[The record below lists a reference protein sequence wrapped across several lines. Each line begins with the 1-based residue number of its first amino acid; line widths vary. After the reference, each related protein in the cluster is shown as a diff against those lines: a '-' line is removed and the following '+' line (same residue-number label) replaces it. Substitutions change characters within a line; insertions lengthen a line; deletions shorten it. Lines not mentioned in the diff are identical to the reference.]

1 MPTDPALAEEL
12 VATVRRWVA
21 KDVIP
26 HASAFEHA
34 DEFPEAMVAQMKA
47 FGLFGATIPEEH
59 GGLDLDVSTY
69 ARLVEELAYGWMSL
83 SGVLNTHTIVA
94 NLVKRFGTDEQRAAW
109 LPGMATGEIRGA
121 FSLSEPD
128 AGSDAQ
134 ALRCKATPDGDEY
147 VVNGTKMWVTN
158 GERARVVALVAKAP
172 EGITCFIIGK
182 EPGPTFEGIRVSRRI
197 DKLGYKGL
205 ETVEMAYD
213 GHRIPADTVLGGP
226 DNLGQGMHQVLSSLE
241 LGRINIAARAVGVAR
256 AAFDAALAYAR
267 QRETFGVPI
276 AKHQAIQFKLADM
289 ATQLQASRLL
299 VESAA
304 RTFEAGG
311 RADVEAG
318 MAKLFCSEAALTIAT
333 ECMRIHGGMGYTA
346 ELPVERYY
354 RDAPLMIIGEGT
366 NEIQRMVIARGLLR
380 RAEAGEPVL

>member
-21 KDVIP
+21 KEVIP
-26 HASAFEHA
+26 NASEFEHA
-34 DEFPEAMVAQMKA
+34 DEFPEAMVQQMRE

-59 GGLDLDVSTY
+59 GGLDLDVLTY

-94 NLVKRFGTDEQRAAW
+94 NLVKRFGTDEQRTKW
-109 LPGMATGEIRGA
+109 LPAMATGEIRGA

-147 VVNGTKMWVTN
+147 IVNGTKMWVTN
-158 GERARVVALVAKAP
+158 GERAEVVALVAKTP

-182 EPGPTFEGIRVSRRI
+182 EPGPKFEGISTSRRI

-213 GHRIPADTVLGGP
+213 G
-226 DNLGQGMHQVLSSLE
+226 
-241 LGRINIAARAVGVAR
+241 
-256 AAFDAALAYAR
+256 
-267 QRETFGVPI
+267 
-276 AKHQAIQFKLADM
+276 
-289 ATQLQASRLL
+289 
-299 VESAA
+299 
-304 RTFEAGG
+304 
-311 RADVEAG
+311 
-318 MAKLFCSEAALTIAT
+318 
-333 ECMRIHGGMGYTA
+333 
-346 ELPVERYY
+346 
-354 RDAPLMIIGEGT
+354 
-366 NEIQRMVIARGLLR
+366 
-380 RAEAGEPVL
+380 